1 MGHDIDVADGR
12 RMRPAGGISSSSGS
26 APRFFVRAAVLGL
39 LAGILLQTPSFGMAV
54 LFVKLLMY
62 LSFALLCVSLGALG
76 VLGRRG
82 PIRAARF
89 DPRRRTAA
97 HLSALLN
104 SIIGHFSV
112 PAVESVPARRVVVSH
127 NVDRALKEVG
137 EVSEVQAPEP
147 SLIRI
152 LPRTCPARVPS
163 KVDRNQQPCL
173 FDYSY
178 RDYVL
183 SWYLPLSRDEGRLH
197 DLLLGD
203 FWEMVRQLKGRV
215 AEVDLVK
222 LVCSDAVRAVHAHF
236 CYLKAAN
243 SRQEELPQPFPLH
256 PCLRSP
262 EDELRFLRS
271 CARLLL
277 LCLMPV
283 HQARAHG
290 LRAILAEVLA
300 TKVLKPL
307 VEVLSD
313 PDYINRMLLAQLEHR
328 EQQTEHHRKAY
339 TYAPSYEEFIKLIS
353 GSSDIDF
360 LEQLR
365 YQIVVE
371 IIQATTISNMPRTKK
386 QKECKGKEAAAMKAD
401 LLRARNMERYINQ
414 LTVAKRHCEKR
425 IQQLGGPN
433 YEQEDG
439 VVDEGY
445 GTQCQKASVYIPQ
458 NKHSTRRPNIY
469 LYPSVYSKNSQ
480 ESSILKVWVTEC
492 FCLWPPQIIQFEEI
506 MSNPTLRE
514 HFRTYME
521 RVDKRALLSFW
532 EQVEMLKTASKS
544 EVPQLV
550 GEIYQKYFV
559 ESREIP
565 VEKTLYKEVQQTLVG
580 NRGIDV
586 FLKIQSDVYKTM
598 KERYYPSFLVCDLC
612 ERLTQWQEQCSDSQ
626 SSCEN
631 QDETTVVICRGQGNI
646 TPCLQYQIIETGE
659 EVLEEDNHG
668 IREHT
673 NYATSRLQQ
682 LSDKL
687 EYKRQALGSIQNS
700 PKPDKK
706 PTLHHWYMVLPQIL
720 SRLKEEIGA
729 MEKEQGE
736 LQQHISRTDWWCENL
751 GRWRAVIDNGEAM
764 EENGEQVPCYCV
776 KVSLLDAD
784 EVEGSCW
791 SVSRKLSDFQML
803 HRKLVEGHPSL
814 KKVQLPALSKLPF
827 KSIDQKFLEKSKNQL
842 NAFLEKTMTDE
853 CLCQSEAL
861 YGFLSPFPEI
871 CKETAIQKKSS
882 FSLSSFLEKLPG
894 DLFSHQESP
903 SPHSTHSN
911 VLLLKDL
918 PVDRH
923 SVTLDHPSPYFSLQ
937 QEEADDDSDVS
948 DCGDE
953 VDGRRDGVAE
963 PCFMLIGEVFELRG
977 MFKWVRKTL
986 IALVQVTFGRT
997 INKQIQDT
1005 VNWMFSEQMLIYY
1018 INVFRDAFWPDGK
1031 LAVPAEARSDSERRE
1046 TKEQAQQKL
1055 LENIP
1060 DTLLSLVGQQ
1070 NARHGIIK
1078 IFNALQESNAN
1089 RHLLYVLLEMVLR
1102 ELCPELCAEINQV

>member
-1 MGHDIDVADGR
+1 
-12 RMRPAGGISSSSGS
+12 MRPAGGISSSSGS
-26 APRFFVRAAVLGL
+26 APRFFVRAAALGL

-127 NVDRALKEVG
+127 NVDRALKEV
-137 EVSEVQAPEP
+137 
-147 SLIRI
+147 
-152 LPRTCPARVPS
+152 
-163 KVDRNQQPCL
+163 

-353 GSSDIDF
+353 GKI
-360 LEQLR
+360 
-365 YQIVVE
+365 
-371 IIQATTISNMPRTKK
+371 
-386 QKECKGKEAAAMKAD
+386 CKGKEAAAMKAD

-445 GTQCQKASVYIPQ
+445 GTQCQK
-458 NKHSTRRPNIY
+458 
-469 LYPSVYSKNSQ
+469 
-480 ESSILKVWVTEC
+480 
-492 FCLWPPQIIQFEEI
+492 IIQFEEI

-631 QDETTVVICRGQGNI
+631 QDETVS
-646 TPCLQYQIIETGE
+646 LGE

-706 PTLHHWYMVLPQIL
+706 IL

-751 GRWRAVIDNGEAM
+751 GRWKAVIDNGEAM

-894 DLFSHQESP
+894 DLFSH
-903 SPHSTHSN
+903 
-911 VLLLKDL
+911 
-918 PVDRH
+918 
-923 SVTLDHPSPYFSLQ
+923 